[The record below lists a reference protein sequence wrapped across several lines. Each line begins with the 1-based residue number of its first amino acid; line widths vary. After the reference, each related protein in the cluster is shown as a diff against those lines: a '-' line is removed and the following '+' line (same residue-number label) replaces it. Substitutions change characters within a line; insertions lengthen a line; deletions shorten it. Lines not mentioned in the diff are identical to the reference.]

1 MKNLILFV
9 SITLLSL
16 SVSAQKADFSGSWK
30 IDRANSELAEEFS
43 MAPEKIEIVQDGKL
57 ITITRHVSFQEE
69 SFSYT
74 DKITLDG
81 KESENPGW
89 GETIKKSTANWLDDK
104 KMLKIINK
112 LPMGDNGEMVVTMEY
127 RKNGDQLELT
137 SSANSSY
144 GEMVEVMIFNKE

>member
-16 SVSAQKADFSGSWK
+16 SVSAQKADYSGSWK

-43 MAPEKIEIVQDGKL
+43 MAPEKIEIVQDGNL
-57 ITITRHVSFQEE
+57 FTITRHVSFQEE

-74 DKITLDG
+74 DNITLDG
-81 KESENPGW
+81 KECENQGW
-89 GETIKKSTANWLDDK
+89 GETIKKSTANWSDDK
-104 KMLKIINK
+104 KMLKIVNK

-144 GEMVEVMIFNKE
+144 GEMEEMMIFNKE